1 MKIDLKKELNEFKV
15 LLRSVP
21 PLTLTM
27 FVLSVVLMN
36 LFANKGL
43 VALDWIALD
52 AGIVVSWLSFL
63 SMDII
68 VKHFGVKA
76 SISVS
81 IAAIIINT
89 FVAGIF
95 WVVSTMPGDWSASY
109 VEGSQGIINSAL
121 NSTLAGSWFIIFG
134 SVTAFLL
141 ASVVNNVLNDLI
153 GRHLKKDNAAAY
165 YIRSYASTIIG
176 QFVDNLTFAL
186 IVSLHFFGWNLRQ
199 CIVCALFGACVE
211 LLCEVVFSPIGYRI
225 VRKWESEKVGAE
237 YLKLRKIKDISAVRT
252 ADKKYSA

>member
-1 MKIDLKKELNEFKV
+1 MKIDLKKELNELKV
-15 LLRSVP
+15 LLRSIP

-68 VKHFGVKA
+68 VKRFGVKA

-81 IAAIIINT
+81 VVAILINI

-95 WVVSTMPGDWSASY
+95 WIVSAMPGDWSASY
-109 VEGSQGIINSAL
+109 VDGSEAVINGAL

-141 ASVVNNVLNDLI
+141 ASIVNNVLNDWI

-199 CIVCALFGACVE
+199 CVVCALFGAAAE
-211 LLCEVVFSPIGYRI
+211 LLCEVVFSPIGYKI
-225 VRKWESEKVGAE
+225 VRSWEKDKVGEE
-237 YLKLRKIKDISAVRT
+237 YIKLRKIKNISSLRKIA
-252 ADKKYSA
+252 

>member
-1 MKIDLKKELNEFKV
+1 MNIDLKKEINELKV

-68 VKHFGVKA
+68 VKRFGVKA

-81 IAAIIINT
+81 VVAILINV
-89 FVAGIF
+89 FVAAVF
-95 WVVSTMPGDWSASY
+95 WVVSVMPGEWSASY
-109 VEGSQGIINSAL
+109 VDGSEAIINGAL

-134 SVTAFLL
+134 SVTAFFI
-141 ASVVNNVLNDLI
+141 ASVVNNVVNDWI

-199 CIVCALFGACVE
+199 CFMCALFGACAE
-211 LLCEVVFSPIGYRI
+211 LLCEVVFSPLGYKI
-225 VRKWESEKVGAE
+225 VRNWEKEGVGNE
-237 YLKLRKIKDISAVRT
+237 YIKLRKIKNIEALR
-252 ADKKYSA
+252 KKAA